1 MFEAISGWLQHD
13 EVVVPRA
20 AVYPP
25 GQSQQQTDTQNKA
38 DFQQSQ
44 DSATAAAFCEL
55 GYPKGFGVIDV
66 EAKGPSAGRL
76 RPGDQFVS
84 VAGKPVTSRATLD
97 AALGSAKP
105 GTTVPIVVQRA
116 GATKTVRR
124 QARHTAEG
132 HGPQGGG
139 YLGVVPDNTCL
150 APFTVDLGLGNQI
163 GGPSAGLMFALGIM
177 DKVGKVDL
185 TKGRFIAG
193 TGTIDPAGTVGPIG
207 GIALKMIAARAKG
220 ATVFLAPAG
229 NCGDVRGDIPSGLH
243 VVKVDTLHH
252 AVQDLLRS
260 SRAGPF
266 PAAELSVEG
275 RKQRGD
281 EVRGEIRAGQQ
292 VVDAIVTSGAACVGS
307 VASASSQYGL
317 GTGRRR
323 RRTAVAAAPH
333 SCRPA
338 AHRRRAGP
346 RAAAGGRAATSP
358 PAARPRPTAAG
369 SRSPGSARSRRPRP
383 ATRCR
388 ASASSSGTSGSASC
402 SIGV

>member
-1 MFEAISGWLQHD
+1 VARPSLLPAEKVPGGAGFAGLTRRVRTLIVAGVLFLVLFVLALILPVPYVILSPGPTYNTLGTDGRGNSIIVIDGRTPAKRAGHLNLTTVSVTGDSVSAFEAISGWLQHD

-66 EAKGPSAGRL
+66 QAKGPSDGHL
-76 RPGDQFVS
+76 HPGDRFVS

-97 AALGSAKP
+97 AALSTRPP

-116 GATKTVRR
+116 GATKTVEVKLGTRPKS
-124 QARHTAEG
+124 ADTK
-132 HGPQGGG
+132 GGG
-139 YLGVVPDNTCL
+139 YLGVVPDTTCL
-150 APFTVDLGLGNQI
+150 APFSVDLGLGNQI

-185 TKGRFIAG
+185 TKGRFVAG
-193 TGTIDPAGTVGPIG
+193 TGTIDTTGTVGPIG

-229 NCGDVRGDIPSGLH
+229 NCNDVRGAIPSGLH

-252 AVQDLLRS
+252 AVQDLLEIEQ
-260 SRAGPF
+260 GQPV
-266 PAAELSVEG
+266 PA
-275 RKQRGD
+275 
-281 EVRGEIRAGQQ
+281 
-292 VVDAIVTSGAACVGS
+292 C
-307 VASASSQYGL
+307 
-317 GTGRRR
+317 
-323 RRTAVAAAPH
+323 
-333 SCRPA
+333 
-338 AHRRRAGP
+338 
-346 RAAAGGRAATSP
+346 
-358 PAARPRPTAAG
+358 
-369 SRSPGSARSRRPRP
+369 
-383 ATRCR
+383 
-388 ASASSSGTSGSASC
+388 
-402 SIGV
+402 